1 MAKRK
6 MIRVDSGDRRFNF
19 RIAGLGFRDGYVL
32 VHRAIHETFWTFPGG
47 RAEIGET
54 SAETLKREMMEEL
67 GVEVIV
73 GPMLW
78 TVENFFRYEQRDYH
92 EIGFYYRMEIPT
104 EFPFHE
110 TDIVHRLRD
119 GKNDLEFKWAKA
131 TVAALR
137 ALDIPPY
144 FIAEQIETLPETPQ
158 HIVWHDG
165 DLDKP

>member
-54 SAETLKREMMEEL
+54 SAETLKREMIEEL

-131 TVAALR
+131 TVAAMR

-144 FIAEQIETLPETPQ
+144 FIAEQIETLPEMPQ